1 MALGFNSS
9 GSYRVPCRC
18 KVSVNRNDAARQ
30 SWPVMKRYLI
40 SVFLACLCIVGC
52 KAQTQCTT
60 AAPCTAP
67 PIAATYQVNLSWTAS
82 VSCTTAAPC
91 TYAVLRSV
99 HGNNQWVDIQTTA
112 SQTVTAIDS
121 SVGVG
126 TTYDYV
132 VEAVQNGTN
141 SSPSNTATIAV
152 PLVPSAATGLS
163 VIL

>member
-1 MALGFNSS
+1 MALGINSRD
-9 GSYRVPCRC
+9 SYRVPCRC
-18 KVSVNRNDAARQ
+18 KVSRYWHGTTRQ
-30 SWPVMKRYLI
+30 SWSVMKRYLV
-40 SVFLACLCIVGC
+40 SVFLTCLCIVGC

-60 AAPCTAP
+60 ATPCTAP
-67 PIAATYQVNLSWTAS
+67 PIAAAYQVDLTWTAS
-82 VSCTTAAPC
+82 SSCTTSAPC

-99 HGNNQWVDIQTTA
+99 HGSNQWVDIQTTA
-112 SQTVTAIDS
+112 LQAVTATDLT
-121 SVGVG
+121 VGSG

-132 VEAVQNGTN
+132 VETVQNGTN